1 MLAISGLSVAY
12 GGLRALREVSL
23 EVRDGEF
30 VAIVDADVLPPGARS
45 PVDRDFDEQIGYR
58 TKSMLVVAMRALPG
72 ETIDHS
78 N

>member
-1 MLAISGLSVAY
+1 MLAISGLSVAS
-12 GGLRALREVSL
+12 GGLRPPREVSL
-23 EVRDGEF
+23 GVRDGEF
-30 VAIVDADVLPPGARS
+30 VAIVAADVLPPDARS
-45 PVDRDFDEQIGYR
+45 PVDRDFDEQFGYR